1 MQGEVEQMKASLR
14 ERAAAIAQR
23 EHRLAELEHRLDATG
38 LAEELAAAQRAAAEA
53 EAERRRLAAAELAS
67 VWDEREQQIQGAV
80 EKELAALRIE
90 LGQKP
95 PAARRATASARQ
107 RELDAREAA
116 LDEREA
122 ALEAREAV
130 LRGDTMS
137 MPSPLGF
144 ADGSWLTS
152 RRRVTR
158 PGHLLVGSL
167 EAAETPVVS
176 AGRGHK
182 VRPLP
187 MPEQVNTVD
196 PPDLGLLPTLRRLLR
211 LWWGE
216 RRLGALGLSFALA
229 YTLISIAIP
238 LLMQRAIDN
247 AVVAHT
253 QRLWPYVLAI
263 VALGTVRFGI
273 NFSRRYATARIGI
286 RIEARMR
293 ELLYNAYL
301 RYPRAFYDRHATGQ
315 VLSRATNDLYPI
327 RYFIGWGLVQGV
339 QSLMMIVG
347 AGIVLV
353 IVNPRLA
360 LYTAVAMPPITWLTL
375 RFARRVSP
383 LSRQVQERKG
393 DVTEAADEAVVGIE
407 MVQAF
412 GREDDVRGRFGER
425 AEAVRNTVLRQA
437 GVEARHLPGL
447 YYLPSLS
454 IAAVVYF
461 GGRQVIAGHL
471 SIGQFVLFE
480 TLLLQLV
487 WPLEA
492 LGWITNLA
500 QRALASAGRSFAW
513 LEGILPLPEPA
524 SPQPLPAG
532 PLSVRFESVHFAYG
546 GEHDV
551 LRDLDLALEP
561 GEIVAV
567 CGPTGSGKTSLLN
580 LLPRFYDATAG
591 RVLVGGV
598 DTRDIAIAELRASVA
613 LVTQRPVL
621 FSAPL
626 RENLTAGRDGDWDA
640 VLAACAA
647 AGVDAFVDELPDG
660 YDTLIGERGI
670 NLSGGQRQRV
680 ALARALVTGARV
692 VVLDDPLS
700 AVDTLTE
707 RRLVGRLRPALL
719 GRTVL
724 VATQRLSTI
733 ALADRAVVLEE
744 GRIVESGPP
753 DELLRAG
760 GAFTSLFGDELAA
773 A

>member
-1 MQGEVEQMKASLR
+1 
-14 ERAAAIAQR
+14 
-23 EHRLAELEHRLDATG
+23 
-38 LAEELAAAQRAAAEA
+38 
-53 EAERRRLAAAELAS
+53 
-67 VWDEREQQIQGAV
+67 
-80 EKELAALRIE
+80 
-90 LGQKP
+90 
-95 PAARRATASARQ
+95 
-107 RELDAREAA
+107 
-116 LDEREA
+116 
-122 ALEAREAV
+122 
-130 LRGDTMS
+130 
-137 MPSPLGF
+137 
-144 ADGSWLTS
+144 
-152 RRRVTR
+152 
-158 PGHLLVGSL
+158 
-167 EAAETPVVS
+167 
-176 AGRGHK
+176 
-182 VRPLP
+182 

-360 LYTAVAMPPITWLTL
+360 LYTAVAMPPITVLAL

-461 GGRQVIAGHL
+461 GGRQVIAGNL

-524 SPQPLPAG
+524 SPRPLPPG
-532 PLSVRFESVHFAYG
+532 PLSVRFESVRFAYG

-551 LRDLDLALEP
+551 LHDLDLSLEP

-580 LLPRFYDATAG
+580 LLPRFYDVTGG
-591 RVLVGGV
+591 RVLVGGI

-621 FSAPL
+621 FSVPL
-626 RENLTAGRDGDWDA
+626 RENLTAGRMDA
-640 VLAACAA
+640 EWSDVLAACTA

-680 ALARALVTGARV
+680 ALARALVTGARI

-707 RRLVGRLRPALL
+707 RRLVGRLRPALA
-719 GRTVL
+719 GHTVL

-760 GAFTSLFGDELAA
+760 GAFTALFGDELAA